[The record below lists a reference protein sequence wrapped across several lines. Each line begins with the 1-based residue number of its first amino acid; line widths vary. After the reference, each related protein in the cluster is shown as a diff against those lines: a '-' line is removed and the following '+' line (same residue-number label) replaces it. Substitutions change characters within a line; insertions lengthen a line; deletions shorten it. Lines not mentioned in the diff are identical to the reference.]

1 MQEFGNYRLTEKL
14 QETKYTEIYR
24 GVNKTTNTSFVLK
37 ILKSEFPTPEFISKL
52 KAEYQILSQINSP
65 FVIKAFSLEQYD
77 KHFGIIY

>member
-52 KAEYQILSQINSP
+52 KAARVLYHCLAAK
-65 FVIKAFSLEQYD
+65 IKIISAFSNPQPA
-77 KHFGIIY
+77 